1 MDQTT
6 GATGLPPSPGA
17 GQQASSSGVRGPTGQ
32 SETFRHTVGIRVAG
46 QGRDETRQLVRVW
59 IWGSF
64 WEPAFIQRHFEQL
77 DDDPEREYIVIS
89 RSPGTGPYYKLQ
101 IIDFPP
107 EGILTWS
114 FDSMGRPKI
123 EDRKILLGDP
133 QKYQGAATIPRYK
146 SFTYTKGGLVPAKK

>member
-1 MDQTT
+1 M
-6 GATGLPPSPGA
+6 
-17 GQQASSSGVRGPTGQ
+17 
-32 SETFRHTVGIRVAG
+32 
-46 QGRDETRQLVRVW
+46 
-59 IWGSF
+59 
-64 WEPAFIQRHFEQL
+64 

-133 QKYQGAATIPRYK
+133 QKYQGAATIPRYR